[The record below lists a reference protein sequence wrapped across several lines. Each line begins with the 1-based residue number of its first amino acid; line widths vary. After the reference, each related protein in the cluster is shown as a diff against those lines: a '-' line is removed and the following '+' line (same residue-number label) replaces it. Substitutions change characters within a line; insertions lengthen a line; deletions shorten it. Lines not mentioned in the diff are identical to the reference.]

1 MDRMTTPYCGAPPM
15 PADLASA
22 WNTDPLLLAAMAV
35 AAICTFRVGGSRVA
49 WAAGVAVLAVSF
61 LSPLCA
67 LASALFS
74 ARVLH
79 HVLIVAVA
87 APLLVIGMR
96 VRVGLS
102 GPAFL
107 AHMAA
112 VWAWHLP
119 APYAAALSSDAVY
132 WLMEAT
138 LLGTAVWLWSA
149 MMVRPAQGVAL
160 ALGTLL
166 QMGMLGA
173 LLTFA
178 GRVLHPFHALTTAPY
193 GLDPLEDQQL
203 AGLLMWAPAA
213 LPYLGFAIH
222 GVLSGVLPRAGRA

>member
-1 MDRMTTPYCGAPPM
+1 MAQTSIPYCGAPPA
-15 PADLASA
+15 PSELASA
-22 WNTDPLLLAAMAV
+22 WNTDPLLLAALGI
-35 AAICTFRVGGSRVA
+35 AALCAFRVGGSRAA
-49 WAAGVAVLAVSF
+49 WIAGVAVLAVSF
-61 LSPLCA
+61 VSPLCA

-87 APLLVIGMR
+87 APLVISGA
-96 VRVGLS
+96 GLRIGQGS
-102 GPAFL
+102 LAFL

-112 VWAWHLP
+112 VWAWHMP
-119 APYAAALSSDAVY
+119 APYAAALGSDAVY
-132 WLMEAT
+132 WMMEAT

-149 MMVRPAQGVAL
+149 MMARPGQGAVL

-193 GLDPLEDQQL
+193 GIDPLEDQQL

-222 GVLSGVLPRAGRA
+222 GVLTRVLPRAGHA